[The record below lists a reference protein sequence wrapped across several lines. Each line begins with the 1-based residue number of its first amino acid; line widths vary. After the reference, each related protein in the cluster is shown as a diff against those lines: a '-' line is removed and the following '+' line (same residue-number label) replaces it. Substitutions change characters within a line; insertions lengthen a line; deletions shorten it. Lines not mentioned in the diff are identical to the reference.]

1 MEPITKADVRR
12 FAEALGSYCWH
23 HDFHDFCALTGFRG
37 FYAQDKWDQLK
48 QLNTDLGQWD
58 AETLAKILATPRP

>member
-12 FAEALGSYCWH
+12 FAEALVSSCWH

-37 FYAQDKWDQLK
+37 FYAQDQWDQLK
-48 QLNTDLGQWD
+48 QLNTNLGQWD
-58 AETLAKILATPRP
+58 AETLAKILAAPRP